1 MLQCEFVG
9 NFSKDGRKVKLT
21 FSYCAVDMSHAYK
34 LASSYIKTSIEKGLR
49 LEDFTIETRG
59 EDIAFSL

>member
-21 FSYCAVDMSHAYK
+21 FSYCAVDMSHAYT
-34 LASSYIKTSIEKGLR
+34 LAANYIRGNIERGLK

>member
-9 NFSKDGRKVKLT
+9 TFTKEGREVTLT

-34 LASSYIKTSIEKGLR
+34 LASKYIRHNIERGLR
-49 LEDFTIETRG
+49 LEDFTITTRG
-59 EDIAFSL
+59 EDIAIPL